1 MQGMLGQPNCHTRQ
15 TPMHSA
21 VAGILGPLLLLAGA
35 ARGPP
40 LLLPL
45 AGGCPA
51 RTLKL
56 FLCEESRDALT
67 LLKKPPLYSRD
78 AVTRR
83 PCTQTAYAANAAD
96 AASTRISR
104 TQPAAVGTGNE
115 V

>member
-1 MQGMLGQPNCHTRQ
+1 MHGMLGQPNCHTRQ

-21 VAGILGPLLLLAGA
+21 VAGILGPTA
-35 ARGPP
+35 APCWCCPWPP
-40 LLLPL
+40 LLLLL

-83 PCTQTAYAANAAD
+83 PCIQTAYAANAAD